1 MRSKRFWAVLLTGLC
16 AASIVAGL
24 EGWALLPSLVLAVLC
39 VWLAS
44 ELAVEG
50 FEGVCLGLG
59 LSMYVAG
66 VASSFA
72 SNMPE
77 AVLAGLMALSP
88 HLREVAAVMVVLAAA
103 FNSVLLG
110 LMVIF
115 VSWDRGYVAVP
126 SAALTVEAEAM
137 RMGAVMSVLYALV
150 GLLAEST
157 GSGVPTTLPREAAVF
172 PLVAYAVYALLLQR
186 KESIEKRDVRM
197 GMAFLD
203 ALIGVMGI
211 FVSSEV
217 ISRAAEAWVTGA
229 GLNPVLA
236 ATILAFTASVP
247 EHAVAVVG
255 ARRGKLEMGLSNLI
269 SGIVQ
274 SILFVFPLV
283 ALISLVV
290 LDGFVIYQLMASAA
304 ILWLVEKAITD
315 DERLTLD
322 EGVFIVLTSVLG
334 ILLLDELSFMI

>member
-1 MRSKRFWAVLLTGLC
+1 MRGKRFWAVLLTGLC
-16 AASIVAGL
+16 AASITAGI
-24 EGWALLPSLVLAVLC
+24 EGWVLLPALVLAVLC
-39 VWLAS
+39 VWLVS

-59 LSMYVAG
+59 LSVYVAG

-72 SNMPE
+72 SNLPE
-77 AVLAGLMALSP
+77 VVLACLTALSP

-110 LMVIF
+110 LLIIF
-115 VSWDRGYVAVP
+115 VSWDRGYIAVP

-137 RMGAVMSVLYALV
+137 RMGAVMSTLYALV
-150 GLLAEST
+150 GLLVKST
-157 GSGVPTTLPREAAVF
+157 GGATPTLPREAAVF

-186 KESIEKRDVRM
+186 RESVERRDVRM
-197 GMAFLD
+197 GRAFAD
-203 ALIGVMGI
+203 ALIGVLGI

-217 ISRAAEAWVTGA
+217 ISRAAEAWVADA
-229 GLNPVLA
+229 GLNPVFA

-247 EHAVAVVG
+247 EHAVAIVG
-255 ARRGKLEMGLSNLI
+255 ARKGKLEMGLSNLI

-274 SILFVFPLV
+274 SILLVFPLV

-290 LDGFVIYQLMASAA
+290 LDGFVIYQLIASAA

-315 DERLTLD
+315 DKRLTLD
-322 EGVFIVLTSVLG
+322 EGVFMVLTSVLG
-334 ILLLDELSFMI
+334 ILLLDELSLMI